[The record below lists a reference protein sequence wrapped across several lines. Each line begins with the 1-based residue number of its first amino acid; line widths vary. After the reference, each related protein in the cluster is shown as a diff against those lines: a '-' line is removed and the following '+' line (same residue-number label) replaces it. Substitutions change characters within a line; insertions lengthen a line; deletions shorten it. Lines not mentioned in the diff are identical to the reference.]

1 MENRK
6 NKVDVLLQHAKRYQS
21 GRLTIFLGA
30 APGVGKTYAMLVR
43 ARDLF
48 QQGQNIVIAYIETHG
63 RAETE
68 SLIEGLPC
76 IPPKKNAISRA
87 SS

>member
-1 MENRK
+1 MTENRN

-48 QQGQNIVIAYIETHG
+48 QQG
-63 RAETE
+63 
-68 SLIEGLPC
+68 
-76 IPPKKNAISRA
+76 
-87 SS
+87 